1 MVWRNRPFL
10 NGFFRRTQSLGIFGM
25 TVLSLG
31 CLGTTDGSKSDEAV
45 GPQWRAT
52 DGARR
57 QARSALYGGDAD
69 SAPGQPALGGQP
81 EMGGELPIDIRPV
94 SAVPGKPILDL
105 NEACQG
111 LTDQWDVGH
120 TKFEDEVLMLTNE
133 ARSEA
138 RRCGQYG
145 MFPAVPPVF
154 PNELLRCAARLHS
167 LDMVER
173 GYFDHADPEGV
184 GPDVRTTDTG
194 YPWVAVGENIA
205 AGSNTPRKVVDGWID
220 SPRSLQKHHE
230 S

>member
-1 MVWRNRPFL
+1 MVLDDRPVRPL
-10 NGFFRRTQSLGIFGM
+10 
-25 TVLSLG
+25 
-31 CLGTTDGSKSDEAV
+31 
-45 GPQWRAT
+45 
-52 DGARR
+52 
-57 QARSALYGGDAD
+57 GGDAD
-69 SAPGQPALGGQP
+69 SAPGQPALGGCLKR
-81 EMGGELPIDIRPV
+81 GVTHDIRPV

-220 SPRSLQKHHE
+220 SPGHCKNIMSPDFDELGVGYTPRSAGRFTHYWTQVFGRRR
-230 S
+230 